1 MTITDVMSTLRDMCA
16 RKSQSAVARE
26 LGVSLSYLNAV
37 MSRGQQPGPKILR
50 AMGLRRQTVYLP
62 IGAP

>member
-1 MTITDVMSTLRDMCA
+1 MTNAEVMSKLRDMCG
-16 RKSQSAVARE
+16 RRSQAAVARE
-26 LGVSLSYLNAV
+26 MGVSLSYLNAV
-37 MSRGQQPGPKILR
+37 MSRGQPPGPKILR